1 VISIPT
7 LVNCDV
13 MCGFPALMRF
23 GTALIDVWE
32 MSTPH
37 VPIIDTR
44 VFVFLYTFYTA
55 SEHRDI

>member
-32 MSTPH
+32 MSILMCPSLTH
-37 VPIIDTR
+37 VCFI
-44 VFVFLYTFYTA
+44 LYSFYTA

>member
-1 VISIPT
+1 
-7 LVNCDV
+7 